1 MGRRSSSAN
10 RGVGASPR
18 YRRLVPCIDTLFHAN
33 PEVKPVR
40 ADTSRVLGSSPPA
53 VQKLSEE
60 FPGLCVPSKYLV
72 LVVPYRRP
80 LP

>member
-60 FPGLCVPSKYLV
+60 YPPRARLLR
-72 LVVPYRRP
+72 LRRS
-80 LP
+80 LGR